1 MGQVK
6 KYTPKTGCTKEP
18 RELCAPAGCGFA
30 PAPEPICYPKQQTI
44 VQDAP
49 KETCSLEPQRTCKHV
64 TKLVP
69 KLSPPRSVSMCPR
82 RSAPGPEPTP
92 DLSRSPLSRSG
103 ATCPLRSLASPK
115 VLLQLKIP
123 SQDNNMSLS
132 LPFESIFI
140 IDLLYH
146 SEPRLNRQFSLV
158 KIFGLV
164 QFMIVSTAY

>member
-1 MGQVK
+1 
-6 KYTPKTGCTKEP
+6 
-18 RELCAPAGCGFA
+18 
-30 PAPEPICYPKQQTI
+30 
-44 VQDAP
+44 
-49 KETCSLEPQRTCKHV
+49 
-64 TKLVP
+64 
-69 KLSPPRSVSMCPR
+69 MCPR

-92 DLSRSPLSRSG
+92 DPSRSPSSRSG

-115 VLLQLKIP
+115 LLLQLKIT

-146 SEPRLNRQFSLV
+146 SEPRLNQQFSLI